1 MAPVFRPA
9 PYFLLVLVLIQ
20 ATAVARKTIT
30 SFDAGGRPV
39 AWRHPRKVMKE
50 RASPV
55 DVPERTVSNSQAKTE
70 NP

>member
-20 ATAVARKTIT
+20 ATAVARKTII

-39 AWRHPRKVMKE
+39 E
-50 RASPV
+50 RAHPV
-55 DVPERTVSNSQAKTE
+55 DFPEQTVSNSQAKTG